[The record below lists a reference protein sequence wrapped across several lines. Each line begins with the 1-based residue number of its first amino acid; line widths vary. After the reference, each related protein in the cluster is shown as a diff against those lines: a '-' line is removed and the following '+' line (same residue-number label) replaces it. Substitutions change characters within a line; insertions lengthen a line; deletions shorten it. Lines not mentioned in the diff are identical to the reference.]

1 MAKLKFAK
9 ANKNS
14 SNINKKSYKILIVD
28 DEKSIHDVTNM
39 AIKAM
44 NFSDFDI
51 EVFNAYSGKEAKEIL
66 ENNDDIALAFIDVV
80 METPEAG
87 LELVSYIRN
96 ELKNSLIRLI
106 IRTGQANEYPEMDVI
121 KRYDINDF
129 KNKTELSMERLFTT
143 VRTSVKQ
150 YEHLVELQSKYD
162 ETYKQMTTNQ
172 LTKLANR
179 VKLYEDCNNNLNKTL
194 ILIDIVGF
202 SSINENNGYDTGDFV
217 LQELAGFLTSMYS
230 KEFNIYHLDSDLFAL
245 VSLSDKMEII
255 DTVEH
260 IKRDIAKLHIVT
272 NNFNQT
278 LDTTIGVAY
287 QSEKHLMR
295 KAELALKE
303 ARNTGKNKIKYYSED
318 LKIIQHLKDVN
329 HWGPILKDGFTN
341 GSVMAYYQPIYD
353 LKTNK
358 IEKYEMLVRLKHEGE
373 VHSPFKFL
381 EAATHTGQQYDIF
394 KFMFE
399 EACKQVEKTGYKFS
413 VNIGDIE
420 FENEDI
426 LNFITENIQKRNI
439 DPSLLSIEILE
450 YSSISSE
457 DAIKDKINQIH
468 DLGVGIAI
476 DDFGINCSNF
486 GQIDNLPV
494 DILKIDGSFIRNLPT
509 CENSQ
514 IIVKS
519 IQTFAREKN
528 IKLVAEYVCDEEVLK
543 IVQELGMEYG
553 QGYQLAK
560 PRAQI

>member
-9 ANKNS
+9 TTKSDS
-14 SNINKKSYKILIVD
+14 SIEKISYKILIVD
-28 DEKSIHDVTNM
+28 DEKSIHEVTNM
-39 AIKAM
+39 ALKAM
-44 NFSDFDI
+44 NFSDFNL
-51 EVFNAYSGKEAKEIL
+51 ELLNAYTAKEAKEIL
-66 ENNDDIALAFIDVV
+66 EKNDDIALAFIDVV

-87 LELVSYIRN
+87 LELVDYIRN
-96 ELKNSLIRLI
+96 DLKNSLIRLV

-150 YEHLVELQSKYD
+150 YEQLIELQNKYED
-162 ETYKQMTTNQ
+162 TYKQMTTNPLTQ
-172 LTKLANR
+172 LSNR
-179 VKLYEDCNNNLNKTL
+179 VKLYEDCDNELHKTL

-202 SSINENNGYDTGDFV
+202 SGINEKNGYDTGDFV
-217 LQELAGFLTSMYS
+217 LQELAGFLSSMYS
-230 KEFNIYHLDSDLFAL
+230 KDFNVYHLDNDLFAL
-245 VSLSDKMEII
+245 VSLSDKLEIF

-260 IKRDIAKLHIVT
+260 IKRDISELHIIT

-287 QSEKHLMR
+287 QSEKNLMR

-318 LKIIQHLKDVN
+318 LKIIQQLKDVN

-358 IEKYEMLVRLKHEGE
+358 IEKYEMLVRLEYEGE

-381 EAATHTGQQYDIF
+381 EAASHTGQQYDIF

-399 EACKQVEKTGYKFS
+399 EACKQVERTGLEFS

-420 FENEDI
+420 FKNEGI
-426 LNFITENIQKRNI
+426 LNFISENIQKYNI
-439 DPSLLSIEILE
+439 DPNLLSLEILE
-450 YSSISSE
+450 YSSLSSE
-457 DAIKDKINQIH
+457 DEIKDKINQIH
-468 DLGVGIAI
+468 NLGIGIAV

-494 DILKIDGSFIRNLPT
+494 DIIKIDGSFIKNLPN
-509 CENSQ
+509 CKNSH
-514 IIVKS
+514 IIVQS

-528 IKLVAEYVCDEEVLK
+528 IKLVAEFVCDEEVLK
-543 IVQELGMEYG
+543 IVNELGIEYG
-553 QGYQLAK
+553 QGYHLGK
-560 PRAQI
+560 PEAQV